1 MLVIHP
7 PDLNECKI
15 DINQEIYFLNE
26 LSLEIFEKYTV
37 NEYEII
43 KKLGHFTND
52 TYEPTK
58 GVDTNF
64 LKRRSNFMGIQMT
77 AMTEISQGGRM
88 INFENLHDAPYFLK
102 NDTYDVTYSTKG
114 SFYEILKYM
123 EKKLNFTTKLYKR
136 KVAAWGIPK
145 VYPNGSI
152 QISDG
157 MVKDVAFGS
166 LDMIVT
172 GLVMLP
178 ERFFAIDYLQTIIAV
193 EG

>member
-1 MLVIHP
+1 
-7 PDLNECKI
+7 
-15 DINQEIYFLNE
+15 
-26 LSLEIFEKYTV
+26 
-37 NEYEII
+37 
-43 KKLGHFTND
+43 
-52 TYEPTK
+52 
-58 GVDTNF
+58 
-64 LKRRSNFMGIQMT
+64 
-77 AMTEISQGGRM
+77 M
-88 INFENLHDAPYFLK
+88 INFKNLQNAPYFLN

-114 SFYEILKYM
+114 SFYEILKHM

-145 VYPNGSI
+145 VYSNGSI

-166 LDMIVT
+166 MDMIVT

>member
-1 MLVIHP
+1 MK
-7 PDLNECKI
+7 ECKF
-15 DINQEIYFLNE
+15 DINQEIYFLNKV
-26 LSLEIFEKYTV
+26 SLEIFEKYTI
-37 NEYEII
+37 NEYDII
-43 KKLGHFTND
+43 KKLGHFVND
-52 TYEPTK
+52 TYESIK
-58 GVDTNF
+58 EIESNF
-64 LKRRSNFMGIQMT
+64 LKRRSDFMGIQLT

-88 INFENLHDAPYFLK
+88 INFENLQDAPYFLN

-114 SFYEILKYM
+114 SFYEILKHM

-145 VYPNGSI
+145 IYPNGSI

-166 LDMIVT
+166 LDMIAT